1 MFLRLKDSI
10 LSEICQRLPDSA
22 TLAVSQTC
30 KRLNEIA
37 LRAFLANDQ
46 ISDPTHECTV
56 YLGMPKQTSLSSLH
70 ALNIA
75 SLTFFHTT
83 QKLTLVFLNA
93 DLATGIRDLERAA
106 ALLDRL
112 TDVPSVEVELR
123 GSICEDG
130 AAFTK
135 MWLAILRNPSVQTL
149 AMSYRL
155 YPPSALGGTLRM
167 LKSAGKQF
175 GRAFS
180 TWRPHSG
187 RSSIKTL
194 RIGGQLLLLPDFQHL
209 LMFTLQKS
217 PLDSLEIHSVYVNE
231 RVHDMAA
238 GLPNLRKLAILDSD
252 LESPALPR
260 LVDAR
265 WKPLE
270 SPELPLRAIPPLHR
284 VKNLTIS
291 LEYLSVFLRQRL
303 NTTIPMDDLTTPA
316 RHPSLYLSLH
326 IDRFNILFTVF
337 SAMEYSLDLALAMR
351 QEWNTVFGRTAVSLT
366 DSAVF
371 SRWLALFPQVEE
383 VVWETFSSRTLPHV
397 LGRGEIYR
405 RKQMLELAPLDSRPA
420 QFLNLPDEII
430 SEIFELI
437 PEALFEVGLVCRRF
451 NTIALPMY
459 MVSQKIWDPSTGRCS
474 IQLAN
479 YPKAKDCLSALAIA
493 LDLPQFK
500 EILVW
505 IPRAAYIYPTIN
517 HVRRLIAFVRRASA
531 VETVSLFFGNA
542 TPLASKREYMYH
554 DLLNA
559 IVSKPTCTSLNRYAS
574 NEQQSGQTNLTAFSF
589 RPSGMLSPVFERW
602 TTAVLRRS
610 RITVLR
616 LDLDANAMDYGYRFV
631 DIVAD
636 ALPHLR
642 TLEVNGVLLSERNHK
657 ISSLSLKIT
666 TSRDILENVDS
677 PPPTE
682 PPTVPHLPRTTSISV
697 PLPYLQHL
705 LLDNDPLPSLQ
716 HLELNF
722 FITSI
727 FFDLRQPIEIGA
739 LLECLRGK
747 GVNPTLKLAAVF
759 QFNIWDRDPTW
770 TRSAWDAILAEG
782 RHPWRASVVGLDIK
796 METPVSTYGEA
807 PRLWGDIGNE
817 ENWHVALLRYCVN
830 RLDGLEEV
838 SFRDNIGFQTRE
850 LEQSA
855 IEMAVRDV
863 RRIQPAVRTVKLDF
877 EAEFEDRSVVEH

>member
-37 LRAFLANDQ
+37 LRAFLADDQ

-56 YLGMPKQTSLSSLH
+56 YLGMPKQTSLNSLH
-70 ALNIA
+70 ALNLA

-83 QKLTLVFLNA
+83 EKLTLVFLNA

-130 AAFTK
+130 VVIADGIQKEWKAAFTK
-135 MWLAILRNPSVQTL
+135 MWLAILRNPSVQSL
-149 AMSYRL
+149 AMVSKREFFQSYRL

-209 LMFTLQKS
+209 LKFTLQKS

-252 LESPALPR
+252 LESPAVFRLLSKLPR
-260 LVDAR
+260 LVDVAIKPNIRQAR

-291 LEYLSVFLRQRL
+291 LEYLSVFLRRADFLRVGERL

-316 RHPSLYLSLH
+316 VLHTLAAIKRHPSLYLSLH

-351 QEWNTVFGRTAVSLT
+351 QEWNTVFGRVRKLTLAKTAVSLT

-531 VETVSLFFGNA
+531 FETVSLFFGNA
-542 TPLASKREYMYH
+542 TPASKREHMYLVNLQDGWRSLFE

-559 IVSKPTCTSLNRYAS
+559 IVSKPTCTSLSVNGSPYLFPDRYAS
-574 NEQQSGQTNLTAFSF
+574 NEQQSKTGVTLSPPKQTNLTAFSF

-657 ISSLSLKIT
+657 ISSLVSRLSELESLKIT
-666 TSRDILENVDS
+666 TSSDS

-697 PLPYLQHL
+697 PLPYL
-705 LLDNDPLPSLQ
+705 
-716 HLELNF
+716 
-722 FITSI
+722 
-727 FFDLRQPIEIGA
+727 
-739 LLECLRGK
+739 
-747 GVNPTLKLAAVF
+747 
-759 QFNIWDRDPTW
+759 
-770 TRSAWDAILAEG
+770 
-782 RHPWRASVVGLDIK
+782 
-796 METPVSTYGEA
+796 
-807 PRLWGDIGNE
+807 
-817 ENWHVALLRYCVN
+817 
-830 RLDGLEEV
+830 
-838 SFRDNIGFQTRE
+838 
-850 LEQSA
+850 
-855 IEMAVRDV
+855 
-863 RRIQPAVRTVKLDF
+863 
-877 EAEFEDRSVVEH
+877 